1 MSGHSL
7 NKVQWTPGIC
17 LQGYHGHT
25 CLPESTRVSPGPDQ
39 PRSGRDGSPK
49 RFWRAV
55 RSVGVRVTQ
64 KEEEPIRAPF
74 SSIGT
79 PEELLTLPRSR
90 SFWKLEE

>member
-17 LQGYHGHT
+17 LQGYHGHVVYQSLT
-25 CLPESTRVSPGPDQ
+25 GPWPAPFRQ
-39 PRSGRDGSPK
+39 RWKSQEV
-49 RFWRAV
+49 FWRAV

-64 KEEEPIRAPF
+64 KEEEPSRAPF

-79 PEELLTLPRSR
+79 PEELLTLLGSR